1 MSMSTGKEETIMYA
15 ALKRIYANTKNA
27 TYLTNAVKKGW
38 ITEAEKEQIIA
49 SAE

>member
-1 MSMSTGKEETIMYA
+1 MRKEETIMYA
-15 ALKRIYANTKNA
+15 ALKRIYGSTKNE

-49 SAE
+49 SVA